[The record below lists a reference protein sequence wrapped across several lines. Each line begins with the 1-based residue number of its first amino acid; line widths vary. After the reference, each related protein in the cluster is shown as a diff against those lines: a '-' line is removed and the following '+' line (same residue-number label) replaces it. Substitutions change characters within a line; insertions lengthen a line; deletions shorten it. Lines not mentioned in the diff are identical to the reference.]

1 MRKKIKNLPVY
12 TPDKKLIG
20 TIFALVLFGI
30 IMVYDA
36 TAVFSYGTFGE
47 AYRFAY
53 LQIAWAVLGTLGFIY
68 FYKIDYSNVR
78 KPAYILFLISLVLLF
93 ILAVVGIFPC
103 SENTI
108 FTPCLNGANRWFYL
122 NPEPLPKVPLIGVL
136 GFQPAELAK
145 FSLVLYLSVHLE
157 KYLNRSKNEAFWI
170 YFIPTALFSF
180 LILLQPNM
188 STAAIVFIIGTA
200 IYFSSGAGIK
210 KLFIIIPIIAVLGLT
225 VMLLSPYRRERLIS
239 YIKVSGNEET
249 EESYHSKQ
257 ISIALGSGGLLGVGL
272 GQSRQKFQYL
282 PETSADSIFAIVGEE
297 MGYAGSLL
305 VIALFT
311 FLLYRGYETAKNA
324 GDNLGRMLSV
334 GVTTWFGIQFFV
346 NVAAMAR
353 IIPLT
358 GVPIPLISYGGSS
371 MLFGMMGLG
380 ILANVSKKS

>member
-1 MRKKIKNLPVY
+1 MRTKIKMLSTS
-12 TPDKKLIG
+12 TPDKKLLVAVFMLV
-20 TIFALVLFGI
+20 IFGVV
-30 IMVYDA
+30 MVYDA
-36 TAVFSYGTFGE
+36 TAVFSHGAFGE
-47 AYRFAY
+47 AYRFTF
-53 LQIAWAVLGTLGFIY
+53 LQIVWAVLGTIGFIY
-68 FYKIDYSNVR
+68 FYKIDYTQVK
-78 KPAYILFLISLVLLF
+78 KPAYFLFLFSLILLF

-103 SENTI
+103 SNKTF

-122 NPEPLPKVPLIGVL
+122 NPDPLPRIPLIGVL

-145 FSLVLYLSVHLE
+145 FSLILYLAVHLD
-157 KYLNRSKNEAFWI
+157 KVLKHKKKEAFWL
-170 YFIPTALFSF
+170 YFVPTALFSF

-188 STAAIVFIIGTA
+188 STSAIIFVIGSS
-200 IYFSSGAGIK
+200 IYFSSGAEIK
-210 KLFIIIPIIAVLGLT
+210 KLILIVPVIAVLGVTL
-225 VMLLSPYRRERLIS
+225 MLLSPYRRERLLS
-239 YIKVSGNEET
+239 YINKSGDRAV

-257 ISIALGSGGLLGVGL
+257 ISIALGSGGLMGVGL

-297 MGYAGSLL
+297 MGFAGSLL
-305 VIALFT
+305 VIAAFT

-324 GDNLGRMLSV
+324 KDNLGRMLAV

>member
-239 YIKVSGNEET
+239 YIKG
-249 EESYHSKQ
+249 
-257 ISIALGSGGLLGVGL
+257 
-272 GQSRQKFQYL
+272 
-282 PETSADSIFAIVGEE
+282 
-297 MGYAGSLL
+297 
-305 VIALFT
+305 
-311 FLLYRGYETAKNA
+311 
-324 GDNLGRMLSV
+324 
-334 GVTTWFGIQFFV
+334 
-346 NVAAMAR
+346 
-353 IIPLT
+353 
-358 GVPIPLISYGGSS
+358 
-371 MLFGMMGLG
+371 
-380 ILANVSKKS
+380 

>member
-1 MRKKIKNLPVY
+1 
-12 TPDKKLIG
+12 
-20 TIFALVLFGI
+20 
-30 IMVYDA
+30 
-36 TAVFSYGTFGE
+36 
-47 AYRFAY
+47 
-53 LQIAWAVLGTLGFIY
+53 
-68 FYKIDYSNVR
+68 
-78 KPAYILFLISLVLLF
+78 
-93 ILAVVGIFPC
+93 
-103 SENTI
+103 
-108 FTPCLNGANRWFYL
+108 
-122 NPEPLPKVPLIGVL
+122 
-136 GFQPAELAK
+136 
-145 FSLVLYLSVHLE
+145 LE
-157 KYLNRSKNEAFWI
+157 KYLKHNKKESFWI
-170 YFIPTALFSF
+170 YFIPTILFSF

-188 STAAIVFIIGTA
+188 STAAIVFIIGSA

-210 KLFIIIPIIAVLGLT
+210 KLLIIIPIITLLGLT
-225 VMLLSPYRRERLIS
+225 VMLLSPYRRERLLS
-239 YIKVSGNEET
+239 YIKVSGNSEV

-297 MGYAGSLL
+297 MGFVGSLL

-324 GDNLGRMLSV
+324 NDNLGRMLAV
-334 GVTTWFGIQFFV
+334 GITTWFGIQFFV

-380 ILANVSKKS
+380 ILANVSKRS